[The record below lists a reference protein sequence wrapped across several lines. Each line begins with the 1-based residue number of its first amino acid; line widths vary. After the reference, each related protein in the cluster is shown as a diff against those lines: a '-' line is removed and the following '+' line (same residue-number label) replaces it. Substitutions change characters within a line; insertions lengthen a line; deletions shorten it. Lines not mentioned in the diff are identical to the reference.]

1 MFFIHMTAAVRK
13 RKKQDEAMNIF
24 MQRKATTHGADFL
37 FSLFSFLING
47 VAPLPLNVQQV
58 DLLAPWGGF
67 CFFPPLGGRRD
78 FPPSS
83 VCG

>member
-37 FSLFSFLING
+37 FSLFSFLLNG

-58 DLLAPWGGF
+58 DLLAPWEG
-67 CFFPPLGGRRD
+67 
-78 FPPSS
+78 
-83 VCG
+83 